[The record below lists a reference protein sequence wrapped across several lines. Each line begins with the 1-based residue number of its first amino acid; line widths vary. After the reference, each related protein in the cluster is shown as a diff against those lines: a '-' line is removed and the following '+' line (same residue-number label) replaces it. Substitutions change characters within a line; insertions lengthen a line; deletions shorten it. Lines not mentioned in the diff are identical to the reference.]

1 MRLTT
6 SERGEHHV
14 TVPKRDPL
22 RVGTLA
28 GILADVAGHFEL
40 TREEL
45 LVRLFRP

>member
-6 SERGEHHV
+6 LERGEHHL

-28 GILADVAGHFEL
+28 GILADVAQHFEL
-40 TREEL
+40 TRGEL
-45 LVRLFRP
+45 LAKLFRG